1 MREEEGF
8 LEMTQKA
15 VLQRMMMKILERQS
29 AKVKNCLVTLL
40 KLESCVK
47 SNLFILINIYL
58 KLYAFAKF
66 NFRMLI

>member
-8 LEMTQKA
+8 LKMTQKA